1 MLKNNS
7 NQQKGTALAR
17 VDRKRRDLRAGRLA
31 ALLPLLLMLSVLPA
45 QEPEALSLASVPD
58 QSPAESREQASYVP
72 GALYVKFADGAV
84 DFAKSAERECPVSRL
99 FSSRS
104 KAVRYGLKP
113 MAYSM
118 HVFDNDF
125 LDNVFRIE
133 FDSVSQTESFIRE
146 LEQDPRVVFV
156 EKVPLHQLQW
166 EGGKPGSEGNAPDDY
181 FFGNIDNMPTSW
193 HWDMIGFPETYGYYQ
208 GDKSVKVAVVDN
220 AVWGNHEDLQLE
232 SANLYDAILGI
243 PGGADPPAYVVQDQ
257 QGSATAPSAA
267 YGWSHGTH
275 CAGVIGALTDNG
287 LGVASPSSGVTVL
300 GVRAADANERDMVR
314 AVQGVLWAVDQGA
327 DIVSMSYGSSN
338 YSSVEEEV
346 YGELAEKG
354 VILIA
359 AAGNDG
365 KEGSNYPAAYPGVIS
380 VGALNSDASRAS
392 FSNYG
397 ADVDVWAPGGYFV
410 ENGEIRPDVQVF
422 STTYCIS
429 QYHADKEAF
438 AGKHYDMMAGTSMA
452 TPVVSSVAALLLSVE
467 PGLNGYQMA
476 ELLRAPQAGACVR
489 IPDALQRLEAQPD
502 LAVRNLQAYWMA
514 ETQGLELSWEAPEQA
529 GVERYDVYR
538 NGQRIGSSEETSFQ
552 GTLADTSG
560 FVGVKAVYASDS
572 SLTEYVKL
580 KPKAEG
586 SSLEPLASRKISVRM
601 DPASGLLYLEENL
614 VFDCVEIFAVDG
626 RLARLVRGGQQG
638 VDLSDLPRSVY
649 VGRVW
654 NDSMHCGFFK
664 VLR

>member
-133 FDSVSQTESFIRE
+133 FDSVSQTESFNRE

-166 EGGKPGSEGNAPDDY
+166 EGGKPGSEGNVPDDY
-181 FFGNIDNMPTSW
+181 FFGNIDNIPTSW

-232 SANLYDAILGI
+232 PAHLYDAILGI

-275 CAGVIGALTDNG
+275 CAGVIRALTDNG

-572 SLTEYVKL
+572 SLTEYVKV

-601 DPASGLLYLEENL
+601 DPVSGWLSWEAGL
-614 VFDCVEIFAVDG
+614 VFDRMEIFSADG
-626 RLARLVRGGQQG
+626 RLVRLVRGGQQG

>member
-1 MLKNNS
+1 MKNNS

-181 FFGNIDNMPTSW
+181 FFGNIDNIPTSW

-232 SANLYDAILGI
+232 PAHLYDAVMGI
-243 PGGADPPAYVVQDQ
+243 PGGANPPSWVVQDQ

-580 KPKAEG
+580 KLKAEG

-614 VFDCVEIFAVDG
+614 VFDRVEIFAVDG
-626 RLARLVRGGQQG
+626 RLARLVRGGG
-638 VDLSDLPRSVY
+638 KAVDLSDLPRAVY

-654 NDSMHCGFFK
+654 DGSKLCGFFK